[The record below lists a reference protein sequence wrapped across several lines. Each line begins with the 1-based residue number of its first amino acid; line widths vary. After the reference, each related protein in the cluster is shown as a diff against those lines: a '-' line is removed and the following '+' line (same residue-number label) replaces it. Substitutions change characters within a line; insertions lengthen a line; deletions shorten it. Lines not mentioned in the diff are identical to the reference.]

1 MVTVWLTSLPDGRFY
16 SCAAAGHAECGEG
29 GRDLV
34 CAAVSMLL
42 RTTASALTETKGLAV
57 TTEAPE
63 KGAFAFSAEASGE
76 ESDAV
81 TVGAQLRFVY
91 TLLRSGFRALEQE
104 YPGHIVLN
112 EDVDD

>member
-1 MVTVWLTSLPDGRFY
+1 
-16 SCAAAGHAECGEG
+16 
-29 GRDLV
+29 
-34 CAAVSMLL
+34 MLL
-42 RTTASALTETKGLAV
+42 RTTAAALTETKGLVV

-63 KGAFAFSAEASGE
+63 KGAFAFSAEPSGE

-81 TVGAQLRFVY
+81 TVNAQLRFAN
-91 TLLRSGFRALEQE
+91 TLLRSGFRALEKE